1 MKALFQRVGDTLVP
15 DNPHALDVLKKIP
28 DGDYVDVDV
37 RRSRNPYHHR
47 KLFVLLGLILENQSI
62 YSSVDQLLTA
72 FKFWVGHTE
81 TVLVGGVEHRYPKRS

>member
-72 FKFWVGHTE
+72 LSFG
-81 TVLVGGVEHRYPKRS
+81 LGILRPY